1 MKISLNCK
9 FGQFKHFGRFRPA
22 TNLLLMDDVLW
33 PPLLATAT
41 TYRRTL
47 CSFPPL
53 RNVFDGTC
61 LRLNRL
67 MHKKLEYC
75 IYADL
80 LLQSYW
86 YLRLRIAYDVKFL
99 FRLVEHSVHIIF
111 WNYSFCIFFT
121 PKKTYTACFPAI
133 VWDILKLESD
143 PLSYLTKVG
152 GLQPDHPIITPAP
165 DMTIYSLKPCGP
177 CSSHQGL
184 VGDMMTKGIKYW
196 YWFEESPQYQK

>member
-1 MKISLNCK
+1 MERQSAAGTISSFSNLCQINLIGKQALRGRMRMGPVQCLPGYYHVNHKSDTALLLIQCNNTIIMQPMVIEERERERRVFLVETNISLNCK

-67 MHKKLEYC
+67 KHKKLQCYVG
-75 IYADL
+75 IDADL
-80 LLQSYW
+80 LLQSY
-86 YLRLRIAYDVKFL
+86 
-99 FRLVEHSVHIIF
+99 
-111 WNYSFCIFFT
+111 
-121 PKKTYTACFPAI
+121 
-133 VWDILKLESD
+133 
-143 PLSYLTKVG
+143 
-152 GLQPDHPIITPAP
+152 
-165 DMTIYSLKPCGP
+165 
-177 CSSHQGL
+177 
-184 VGDMMTKGIKYW
+184 
-196 YWFEESPQYQK
+196 

>member
-1 MKISLNCK
+1 M
-9 FGQFKHFGRFRPA
+9 G
-22 TNLLLMDDVLW
+22 
-33 PPLLATAT
+33 
-41 TYRRTL
+41 
-47 CSFPPL
+47 
-53 RNVFDGTC
+53 
-61 LRLNRL
+61 
-67 MHKKLEYC
+67 
-75 IYADL
+75 IYAGL

-121 PKKTYTACFPAI
+121 PKKTYSACFPAI

-152 GLQPDHPIITPAP
+152 GLQSDHPIITPAP

-184 VGDMMTKGIKYW
+184 VLDMMTKGIKYW
-196 YWFEESPQYQK
+196 YWFEESPHVHNSKNRILYKTIL

>member
-1 MKISLNCK
+1 MVMAIWERGREERFFLVLFLVEMNISLNCK

-67 MHKKLEYC
+67 MHKKNKNVTWAYMQ
-75 IYADL
+75 I
-80 LLQSYW
+80 SY
-86 YLRLRIAYDVKFL
+86 YKVTDISASGLPMMSNF
-99 FRLVEHSVHIIF
+99 HSVWLSILCISSSGIIVF
-111 WNYSFCIFFT
+111 VFFSL
-121 PKKTYTACFPAI
+121 PKKL
-133 VWDILKLESD
+133 ILHVFL
-143 PLSYLTKVG
+143 P
-152 GLQPDHPIITPAP
+152 
-165 DMTIYSLKPCGP
+165 
-177 CSSHQGL
+177 SS
-184 VGDMMTKGIKYW
+184 GI
-196 YWFEESPQYQK
+196 S

>member
-1 MKISLNCK
+1 MEMNISLNCK

-67 MHKKLEYC
+67 MHKKNKNVTWAYMQISYYKVTDISASGLPMMSNFYSVWSSILC
-75 IYADL
+75 IS
-80 LLQSYW
+80 SY
-86 YLRLRIAYDVKFL
+86 RIL
-99 FRLVEHSVHIIF
+99 FFIF
-111 WNYSFCIFFT
+111 FFT
-121 PKKTYTACFPAI
+121 PKKNLFCMFP
-133 VWDILKLESD
+133 
-143 PLSYLTKVG
+143 
-152 GLQPDHPIITPAP
+152 
-165 DMTIYSLKPCGP
+165 
-177 CSSHQGL
+177 SHRLGYPE
-184 VGDMMTKGIKYW
+184 TRK
-196 YWFEESPQYQK
+196 